1 MSNVIGNLL
10 GNNAG
15 KQAAAA
21 AATQEANAQ
30 SDQGRQ
36 LALLSGSQA
45 KTDQATAAMDG
56 PNIGRAIMGFSR
68 RTAGT
73 LGG

>member
-1 MSNVIGNLL
+1 MTNVIGNLFNP
-10 GNNAG
+10 GAKAA
-15 KQAAAA
+15 KQAAAQ
-21 AATQEANAQ
+21 QEASAQ

-36 LALLSGSQA
+36 LALLSKTQA
-45 KTDQATAAMDG
+45 QTDDAAAAMNG
-56 PNIGRAIMGFSR
+56 PGVGRAMLGFTR

>member
-1 MSNVIGNLL
+1 MSNVIGNLF
-10 GNNAG
+10 GNPG
-15 KQAAAA
+15 KAAAQQAAV
-21 AATQEANAQ
+21 QEASAQ

-36 LALLSGSQA
+36 LALLSKTQA
-45 KTDQATAAMDG
+45 ASDDSAAAMDG
-56 PNIGRAIMGFSR
+56 PGIGRAMLGYTR